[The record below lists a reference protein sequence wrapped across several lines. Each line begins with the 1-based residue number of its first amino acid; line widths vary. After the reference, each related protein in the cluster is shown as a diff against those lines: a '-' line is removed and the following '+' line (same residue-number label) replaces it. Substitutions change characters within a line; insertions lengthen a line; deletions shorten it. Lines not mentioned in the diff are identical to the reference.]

1 MPMLISVHHA
11 TALTDEALATPSERS
26 RLRALRRAV
35 DGGAFVHTPTQAV
48 RDVLVDGLGL
58 PASRI
63 VVIPFGTPSL
73 VPKNPAAVDQWLPPR
88 TDRYV
93 VAIGEDLPRKGF
105 RYLLQAFADVADE
118 DPQLG
123 LVLIGRCT
131 QQQREDVPRL
141 RHGNRIMRTGPLS
154 GPQAG
159 TLLHGA
165 AALVYPSLS
174 EGFGFPPLQAMAAGV
189 PVIASDLPALREV
202 AGDAALFAT
211 PRDAGGLAHALSVLL
226 HNSALQ
232 RDLIIRGR
240 SRVENFRFET
250 SAAQFAEIY
259 RLLHA
264 RR

>member
-1 MPMLISVHHA
+1 
-11 TALTDEALATPSERS
+11 
-26 RLRALRRAV
+26 
-35 DGGAFVHTPTQAV
+35 
-48 RDVLVDGLGL
+48 
-58 PASRI
+58 
-63 VVIPFGTPSL
+63 

-131 QQQREDVPRL
+131 QQQREDVTRL